1 MNLGLDPMNGW
12 EPQEDEGQHE
22 RLSFWK
28 TGSLS
33 LGRGGCRQK
42 VGKRGGFM
50 EKWRPLPL
58 WEATGLRLSRGSCCH
73 PGLVGAGNWGWGGD
87 TGQGGWQGGRLPGAL
102 AGQPMRGWGGGSQ
115 PVPAPSAPLL
125 PHQEPDS

>member
-33 LGRGGCRQK
+33 LGRGGLQTE
-42 VGKRGGFM
+42 GGQTGWLHG
-50 EKWRPLPL
+50 EV
-58 WEATGLRLSRGSCCH
+58 EAAA
-73 PGLVGAGNWGWGGD
+73 LVGGHWAAPEQRELLPPWTGWGWELGV
-87 TGQGGWQGGRLPGAL
+87 GR
-102 AGQPMRGWGGGSQ
+102 
-115 PVPAPSAPLL
+115 
-125 PHQEPDS
+125 